1 MIRKIA
7 LLSLFLVCACDN
19 NKDDKIL
26 SSDVASSLINEKISS
41 DCVYS
46 NLSHGIKDIEFNT
59 QRRYYD
65 NYFNEMRTDEKRDTI
80 SIETNGIHNKALK
93 QINVLANI
101 GLFEKTN
108 DKVISGGLNLNGYF
122 TDPVNYKNENYTETT
137 TNIPGLQFKITK
149 KGEEYISVDKKR
161 YNAILV
167 CIGKMK
173 VKDVT
178 IYNDK
183 EAITSGRF
191 RVKFNADVVNTP
203 SWLDTID
210 VKKSFPSISE
220 DLDMN
225 NGSHGE
231 VYITRSNKGFSIEN
245 DGKIFLSKNNGSW
258 K

>member
-1 MIRKIA
+1 M
-7 LLSLFLVCACDN
+7 
-19 NKDDKIL
+19 L
-26 SSDVASSLINEKISS
+26 SSNVASSLINEKVSS

-46 NLSHGIKDIEFNT
+46 NLSHEFGDIELNT
-59 QRRYYD
+59 ERRYYD
-65 NYFNEMRTDEKRDTI
+65 NYFNEMRTDKKRDTI

-93 QINVLANI
+93 QVNVLSNI

-108 DKVISGGLNLNGYF
+108 DNVIVGASNLYGYF
-122 TDPVNYKNENYTETT
+122 TDPINYKDEHHIETT
-137 TNIPGLQFKITK
+137 TNKPGFQFKMTK
-149 KGEEYISVDKKR
+149 KGKAYLSVDKNR
-161 YNAILV
+161 DNAILV

-183 EAITSGRF
+183 EAITSGIF
-191 RVKFNADVVNTP
+191 RVRFNVEVVNTP

-220 DLDMN
+220 DLDVN
-225 NGSHGE
+225 NGKHGE

-245 DGKIFLSKNNGSW
+245 DNKIPLSK
-258 K
+258 